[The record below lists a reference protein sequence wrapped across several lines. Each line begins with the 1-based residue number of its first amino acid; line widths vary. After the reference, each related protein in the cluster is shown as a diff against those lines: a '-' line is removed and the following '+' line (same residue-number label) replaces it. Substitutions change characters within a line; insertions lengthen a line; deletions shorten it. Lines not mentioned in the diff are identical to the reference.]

1 MVRGLYTAWT
11 GMRNEQKRLD
21 VISNNVANASTTGYK
36 TQGTTSKPFDDM
48 SALKIRDRS
57 ENYDTDERI
66 GTMPLGVK
74 IGEEYTDYAQGS
86 LRQTGNTYDLSL
98 DGDGFFE
105 VRVTD
110 TQGKNH
116 IRYTRAGNFT
126 MTVEGYITDAD
137 GNHLQSEAGDLIVPT
152 DQTIKIDESGAVYA
166 NGELIDQLVIKDFE
180 DYDYLRKY
188 ADTMY
193 EPVKGA
199 TEKDPTALVRQ
210 GYLEQS
216 NVNVIT
222 QMVNLITIT
231 RAYEANQKIIQTID
245 STLDQSVNNVGRV

>member
-36 TQGTTSKPFDDM
+36 TQNTTSRPFDDM
-48 SALKIRDRS
+48 LAIKVRDRS
-57 ENYDTDERI
+57 ENYDRDEMI
-66 GTMPLGVK
+66 GKVTLGVK

-86 LRQTGNTYDLSL
+86 LRQTGNTYDLAL
-98 DGDGFFE
+98 DGDGFFT
-105 VRVTD
+105 VRVVD
-110 TQGKNH
+110 NAGKSH

-126 MTVEGYITDAD
+126 IREDGAVTDAD
-137 GNHLQSEAGDLIVPT
+137 GNHLQSDAGDLVVPT
-152 DQTIKIDESGAVYA
+152 DMTIKIDASGAVFA
-166 NGELIDQLVIKDFE
+166 NGDLIDQLVIRDFE
-180 DYDYLRKY
+180 DYDFLRKY

-199 TEKDPTALVRQ
+199 TEKAATALVRQ

-216 NVNVIT
+216 NVNVIN
-222 QMVNLITIT
+222 QMVSLITIT
-231 RAYEANQKIIQTID
+231 RAYEANQKVIQTID
-245 STLDQSVNNVGRV
+245 GTLDQSVNNIGRV